1 MWDLTIQ
8 YNGSTYIVNYNEQS
22 GYYEIE
28 LTAPQSRWNIP
39 NTNNIQRYIWRR
51 IHRHIQ
57 FTSFSKRANRPGHRQ
72 SIYVDF

>member
-39 NTNNIQRYIWRR
+39 NTNNIQRYI
-51 IHRHIQ
+51 
-57 FTSFSKRANRPGHRQ
+57 
-72 SIYVDF
+72 